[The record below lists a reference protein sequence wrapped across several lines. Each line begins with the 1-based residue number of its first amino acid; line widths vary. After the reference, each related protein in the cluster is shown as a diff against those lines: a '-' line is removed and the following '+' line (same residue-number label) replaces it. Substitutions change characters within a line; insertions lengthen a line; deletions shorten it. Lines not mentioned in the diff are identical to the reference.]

1 MPIRIALYKICML
14 MNRELKSSVHYVL
27 TAQKSSPSSL
37 QGYLSVSNLPKTKQE
52 IVTKEDKLVSNE
64 NMTNQNG
71 NASIVSFS
79 LLSEESA
86 LLTAEFIT

>member
-1 MPIRIALYKICML
+1 MPIRIALYKNYYKFFQHIQCEISVCML
-14 MNRELKSSVHYVL
+14 KNRELKSSVHYVL

-52 IVTKEDKLVSNE
+52 IVTKEDKLVSKE

-71 NASIVSFS
+71 NASIAFHH
-79 LLSEESA
+79 
-86 LLTAEFIT
+86 

>member
-14 MNRELKSSVHYVL
+14 TNRELKSSVHYVL

-37 QGYLSVSNLPKTKQE
+37 RGYLSVSNLPKTKQE

-79 LLSEESA
+79 LLSEERA